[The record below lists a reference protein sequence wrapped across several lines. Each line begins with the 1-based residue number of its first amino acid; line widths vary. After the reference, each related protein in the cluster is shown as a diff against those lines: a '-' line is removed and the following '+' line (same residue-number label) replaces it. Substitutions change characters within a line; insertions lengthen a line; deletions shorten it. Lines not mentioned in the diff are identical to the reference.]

1 MTADPRV
8 PHLVSLSKRHD
19 IVINL
24 IRNKVSFVPSKVL
37 YEGILNFIIRVRHFF
52 MQNDFIK
59 ERKHPHNHSSGQT
72 V

>member
-24 IRNKVSFVPSKVL
+24 IRNKVSFVRFRR
-37 YEGILNFIIRVRHFF
+37 YEGILNFIIRVRHFL

>member
-24 IRNKVSFVPSKVL
+24 IRNKVSFVPSKVF
-37 YEGILNFIIRVRHFF
+37 NIRRYSEFHNKGETFF
-52 MQNDFIK
+52 YA
-59 ERKHPHNHSSGQT
+59 ERFYKRT
-72 V
+72 

>member
-1 MTADPRV
+1 
-8 PHLVSLSKRHD
+8 
-19 IVINL
+19 
-24 IRNKVSFVPSKVL
+24 
-37 YEGILNFIIRVRHFF
+37 

>member
-24 IRNKVSFVPSKVL
+24 IRNKVSFVPSKVRR
-37 YEGILNFIIRVRHFF
+37 YSEFHNKGETFF
-52 MQNDFIK
+52 NA
-59 ERKHPHNHSSGQT
+59 ERFYKRT
-72 V
+72 